1 MVPVEKNEDMFY
13 NARKSSEDFAMSSQ
27 QSRLHLSSTSEDA
40 PIVMLYQQL
49 LLSWNQ
55 RDAEAFA
62 ALFEKDAISI
72 GFDGSPMYG
81 QVEIETVIRQIF
93 ADHVTAAYVGKIR
106 SVRFLTPEVAV
117 LHAVVGMVPPGKS
130 DINPAVN
137 AMQTLVAA
145 KQDDRWCITLL
156 QNTPAQF
163 HSRPELSEALTE
175 ELRGLLSP
183 PNEP

>member
-1 MVPVEKNEDMFY
+1 MN
-13 NARKSSEDFAMSSQ
+13 SQ
-27 QSRLHLSSTSEDA
+27 QSPLHLSSTTEDA
-40 PIVMLYQQL
+40 AIVTLYQQL
-49 LLSWNQ
+49 LLSWNR

-81 QVEIETVIRQIF
+81 QVEIATIIRQIF
-93 ADHVTAAYVGKIR
+93 TDHVTATYVGKVR
-106 SVRFLTPEVAV
+106 DVRFLTSEVAV

-137 AMQTLVAA
+137 AMQTLVAV
-145 KQDDRWCITLL
+145 KRDGQWHITQF

-163 HSRPELSEALTE
+163 HGRPELSEALTE
-175 ELRGLLSP
+175 ELRELLP
-183 PNEP
+183 PLNKS

>member
-1 MVPVEKNEDMFY
+1 MFY
-13 NARKSSEDFAMSSQ
+13 NARKSLEDFAMSSQ
-27 QSRLHLSSTSEDA
+27 QSHLHLSSTSEEA
-40 PIVMLYQQL
+40 SVVTLHQQL

-55 RDAEAFA
+55 HNAEAFA

-93 ADHVTAAYVGKIR
+93 ANHVTAAYVGKTR

-145 KQDDRWCITLL
+145 KRDDQWRIALL

-163 HSRPELSEALTE
+163 HGRPELSEALTE
-175 ELRGLLSP
+175 ELRALLSP
-183 PNEP
+183 PNKP